1 MTESTIFAPATARG
15 RAGVAVIRVSGAA
28 AAATLVA
35 LTGSLPPPRRARR
48 ARLTNPQTGEALDDA
63 LVLWFPGPASFTGED
78 VAEFHTHG
86 GTAVVSAVLEALAR
100 VPGSRPAEPGE
111 FSRRAFLNGRMDLTE
126 AEAIADLVNAETEA
140 QRRQAL
146 RQADGALARLYDGW
160 RDRCKRLLAHLEAV
174 IDFPDEDLP
183 PEVEAAT
190 RDGIAALSAAL
201 AAHLDDRHRGERL
214 RDGLH
219 VAVVGVPNAGKSS
232 LVNRLARREAA
243 IVSAMAGT
251 TRDVVEVHM
260 DLGGYPLVVADTAG
274 LRETDDLVEAEGVRR
289 ARARMDSADLTLHV
303 IDGTTL
309 VAAPDGSFET
319 GSDGP
324 TGPAVIRVVT
334 KTDLPHTPDPD
345 ALRAAGIL
353 PLSTLSGEGL
363 AALEAVLEERARSLL
378 EGDGGPALTRQ
389 RHRTALEE
397 ARGALDQSLVAPLP
411 ELMAEDLRMA
421 MRAIGR
427 VTGRVDVDELL
438 DVIFRDFCIGK

>member
-1 MTESTIFAPATARG
+1 MTATTIFAPATARG
-15 RAGVAVIRVSGAA
+15 RAGVAVIRVSGPEAGSA
-28 AAATLVA
+28 LIA
-35 LTGSLPPPRRARR
+35 LTGSVPLARRARR
-48 ARLTNPQTGEALDDA
+48 IRLTHPHSGEVLDDG
-63 LVLWFPGPASFTGED
+63 LVLWFPGPGSFTGED
-78 VAEFHTHG
+78 VAEFQTHG
-86 GTAVVSAVLEALAR
+86 GTAVITAVLEALSR
-100 VPGSRPAEPGE
+100 VSGLRPAEPGE

-160 RDRCKRLLAHLEAV
+160 RDRCKRMLAHLEAV

-183 PEVEAAT
+183 PDVDSGVRQDIVGLSREIAT
-190 RDGIAALSAAL
+190 
-201 AAHLDDRHRGERL
+201 HLDDRHRGERL

-219 VAVVGVPNAGKSS
+219 VAVVGAPNAGKSS

-260 DLGGYPLVVADTAG
+260 DLGGYPLVVSDTAG

-289 ARARMDSADLTLHV
+289 ARARMDSADLTLLV
-303 IDGTTL
+303 IDGTTVGEGTTGL
-309 VAAPDGSFET
+309 TSPT
-319 GSDGP
+319 GSG
-324 TGPAVIRVVT
+324 VIRVYT
-334 KTDLPHTPDPD
+334 KIDLASAQGLDPVQSGSLNEH
-345 ALRAAGIL
+345 AFC
-353 PLSTLSGEGL
+353 LSTVTGEGL
-363 AALEAVLEERARSLL
+363 ATLEAALEERARVLL
-378 EGDGGPALTRQ
+378 DGEGGPALTRQ
-389 RHRTALEE
+389 RHRTALEQ
-397 ARGALDQSLVAPLP
+397 ARSALDQSVSAPLP
-411 ELMAEDLRMA
+411 ELMAEDLRIA

>member
-1 MTESTIFAPATARG
+1 
-15 RAGVAVIRVSGAA
+15 
-28 AAATLVA
+28 
-35 LTGSLPPPRRARR
+35 LTH
-48 ARLTNPQTGEALDDA
+48 PQSGEALDDG
-63 LVLWFPGPASFTGED
+63 LVLWFPGPGSFTGED
-78 VAEFHTHG
+78 VAEFQTHG
-86 GTAVVSAVLEALAR
+86 GTAVVAAVLEALSR
-100 VPGSRPAEPGE
+100 VPDLRLAEPGE

-160 RDRCKRLLAHLEAV
+160 RDRCKRVLAHLEAV

-183 PEVEAAT
+183 PEVDAT
-190 RDGIAALSAAL
+190 VREGIATLSGEI

-260 DLGGYPLVVADTAG
+260 DLGGYPLIVADTAG
-274 LRETDDLVEAEGVRR
+274 LRETEDLVEAEGVRR
-289 ARARMDSADLTLHV
+289 ARARMESADLTLHV
-303 IDGTTL
+303 IDGTT
-309 VAAPDGSFET
+309 VGEGTDGSD
-319 GSDGP
+319 SP
-324 TGPAVIRVVT
+324 TGPGVIRVYT
-334 KTDLPHTPDPD
+334 KTDLIAAT
-345 ALRAAGIL
+345 ALDRVRREGAF
-353 PLSTLSGEGL
+353 PLSTVTGEGL
-363 AALEAVLEERARSLL
+363 GDLERALEDRARLLL

-397 ARGALDQSLVAPLP
+397 ARFALNQSLSASLP
-411 ELMAEDLRMA
+411 ELTAEDLRMA

>member
-1 MTESTIFAPATARG
+1 MTATTIFAPATARG
-15 RAGVAVIRVSGAA
+15 RAGVAVIRVSGPAA
-28 AAATLVA
+28 GAALVA
-35 LTGSLPPPRRARR
+35 LTGSQPPARRARR
-48 ARLTNPQTGEALDDA
+48 ARLTHPQSGDALDDG
-63 LVLWFPGPASFTGED
+63 LVLWFPGPGSFTGED
-78 VAEFHTHG
+78 VAEFQTHG
-86 GTAVVSAVLEALAR
+86 GTAVIAAMLEALSR
-100 VPGSRPAEPGE
+100 VPDLRPAEPGE

-126 AEAIADLVNAETEA
+126 AEAIADLVNAETEV

-183 PEVEAAT
+183 PEVDAAV
-190 RDGIAALSAAL
+190 REGIATLSTEI

-214 RDGLH
+214 RDGVH

-289 ARARMDSADLTLHV
+289 ARARMESADLTLHV
-303 IDGTTL
+303 IDGTT
-309 VAAPDGSFET
+309 VGQGPDGL
-319 GSDGP
+319 DGP
-324 TGPAVIRVVT
+324 TGPGVIRVYT
-334 KTDLPHTPDPD
+334 KIDLIAVD
-345 ALRAAGIL
+345 ALDQVRREGAF
-353 PLSTLSGEGL
+353 PLSTVTGEGL
-363 AALEAVLEERARSLL
+363 GDLEAALEDRARILL
-378 EGDGGPALTRQ
+378 DGDGGPALTRQ

-397 ARGALDQSLVAPLP
+397 ARSALDQSLIAPLP
-411 ELMAEDLRMA
+411 ELAAEDLRMA